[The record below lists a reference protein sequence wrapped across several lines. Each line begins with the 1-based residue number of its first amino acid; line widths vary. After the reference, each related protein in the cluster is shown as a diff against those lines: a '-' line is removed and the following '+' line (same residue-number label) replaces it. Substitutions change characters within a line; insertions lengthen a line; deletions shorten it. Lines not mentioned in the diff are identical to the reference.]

1 MSLLIESDIT
11 SARGLN
17 EVRKRELYQTEVRV
31 LEPTNEN
38 LDIVVDYNKYRE
50 MQDKLDKII
59 LSRSLYENKRD

>member
-31 LEPTNEN
+31 LEPTNEK